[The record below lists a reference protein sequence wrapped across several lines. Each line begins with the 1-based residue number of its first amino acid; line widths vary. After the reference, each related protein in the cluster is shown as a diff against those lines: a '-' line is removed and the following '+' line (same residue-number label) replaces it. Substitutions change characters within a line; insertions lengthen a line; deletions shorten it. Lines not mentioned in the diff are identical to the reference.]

1 MNQVIKK
8 VVVLLLISGLVLVTP
23 HAFATAGGFRGGGN
37 RSTRTGGN
45 FGGGN
50 TNSHYNNTGSNS
62 YTSNSRTSR
71 MGSRY
76 NRGRIWE
83 GLIVLAGLGF
93 YFVRNKVKLPFK
105 KRDYFQEKTLN
116 DPALSAEIEAIF
128 LKVQDA
134 WDKQDLRTLSES
146 YGDNLYEKHGKILQ
160 KMSDKGQINH
170 TRSVV
175 LDGITRYKEVK
186 DNQFEVDLY
195 FVAIDYLV
203 SVNSGQII
211 AGNTQER
218 RAFKQRWTFSAQK
231 GALRVEK
238 MKEFKI

>member
-1 MNQVIKK
+1 MNQMMKK
-8 VVVLLLISGLVLVTP
+8 VVILLLISGLVVVTP

-76 NRGRIWE
+76 NRNSIFS
-83 GLIVLAGLGF
+83 GLVALIALAF
-93 YFVRNKVKLPFK
+93 YFLKKNLKLPFR
-105 KRDYFQEKTLN
+105 KREYYQEKTLN
-116 DPALSAEIEAIF
+116 DSALSAEIEAIF

-218 RAFKQRWTFSAQK
+218 RAFKQRWTFSGQK

>member
-1 MNQVIKK
+1 MMKK
-8 VVVLLLISGLVLVTP
+8 VVILLLVSGLVLVTP

-50 TNSHYNNTGSNS
+50 TNSHYSNTGSNS

-76 NRGRIWE
+76 NRGRIWKW
-83 GLIVLAGLGF
+83 LIVLAGLGF
-93 YFVRNKVKLPFK
+93 YFIRNRVKLPFK
-105 KRDYFQEKTLN
+105 KRGYFQEKTLN
-116 DPALSAEIEAIF
+116 DSALEAEIEAIF

-134 WDKQDLRTLSES
+134 WDKHDLRALSES
-146 YGDNLYEKHGKILQ
+146 YGDNLYEKHEKILQ

-218 RAFKQRWTFSAQK
+218 RAFKQRWAFSGQK